1 MENELRASR
10 RIQAAWCFFDWANS
24 AFPTVIVT
32 FVFSTY
38 FITSVAPNHVEG
50 TTLWGYAVSASAL
63 LIALVSPFVGAIS
76 DAGGRKK
83 PWLAFF
89 SLVCVLCTA
98 LLWYIKPDP
107 DLIIWGLCLFVL
119 ANFAFEV
126 GTVFY
131 NAMLPQITPPAN
143 IGRLSGWGW
152 GLGYAGGLCCLAFV
166 LLGFVQPERPFLG
179 LQKETAEHIR
189 VIGPLVAVWFV
200 VFSAP
205 LFIFVSDRKTKSQ
218 CLANSAKEGFLR
230 LVQTIK
236 LLKLSGTIPQFLIA
250 RLFYVDGLNTLFAF
264 AGVYA
269 AGSFGMGME
278 EIIIFGIAL
287 NIMAGLGAFA
297 FSWLD
302 DLLGPKKVVLISLV
316 VIFFLI
322 LPLLII
328 ESKIMFWGLGLF
340 LGIFV
345 GPAQAASRSLMV
357 RLAPAN
363 QISEMFGMFA
373 FSGKITAFL
382 CPLVVATVTALFG
395 SQRIGMV
402 AIVIFLGVGACILTM
417 VKEPPL
423 NEPD

>member
-1 MENELRASR
+1 MENELTASR
-10 RIQAAWCFFDWANS
+10 KTQAAWCFFDWANS

-32 FVFSTY
+32 FVFSAY
-38 FITSVAPNHVEG
+38 FTTSVALNHVEG
-50 TTLWGYAVSASAL
+50 TALWGYAVSASAL
-63 LIALVSPFVGAIS
+63 LIALVSPIVGAIS
-76 DAGGRKK
+76 DAGGQKK
-83 PWLAFF
+83 SWLAFF

-98 LLWYIKPDP
+98 LLWYIRPDP

-131 NAMLPQITPPAN
+131 NAMLPQIVPPSK

-152 GLGYAGGLCCLAFV
+152 GLGYAGGLCCLALV
-166 LLGFVQPERPFLG
+166 LLCFVQPERPIFS
-179 LQKETAEHIR
+179 LQKETGEHIR
-189 VIGPLVAVWFV
+189 IVGPLVAVWFV

-205 LFIFVSDRKTKSQ
+205 LFFFVQDKNPKNRA
-218 CLANSAKEGFLR
+218 LANSAKEGLSR

-236 LLKLSGTIPQFLIA
+236 LLKLGRSIPQFLIA
-250 RLFYVDGLNTLFAF
+250 RVFYVDGLNTLFAF
-264 AGVYA
+264 GGIYA
-269 AGSFGMGME
+269 AGSFGMGID

-287 NIMAGLGAFA
+287 NLMAGLGAVG

-302 DLLGPKKVVLISLV
+302 DLLGPKKTVLISLV
-316 VIFFLI
+316 AIFLLI

-328 ESKIMFWGLGLF
+328 ESKMFFWGFGLF

-345 GPAQAASRSLMV
+345 GPVQAASRSLMV

-363 QISEMFGMFA
+363 QITEMFGMFA

-382 CPLVVATVTALFG
+382 CPLVLAAITALFG
-395 SQRIGMV
+395 SQRIGML
-402 AIVIFLGVGACILTM
+402 AILFFLGVGICILTK
-417 VKEPPL
+417 VKEPIQ
-423 NEPD
+423 